1 VTALSE
7 QIQRT
12 LVAAEELAG
21 MGSWDM
27 DLRTG
32 KGVWS
37 DNMFRLRGLEPQSVE
52 PTPGLLA
59 ELIHPDDRDGVTAV
73 LERAI
78 EEPAG
83 IPREG
88 VTVEFRMTRPDG
100 SVREFRARGR
110 VEWDEDGPARWVGTA
125 QDITELR
132 LAEREIYAR
141 YAVGQALTEWQSFD
155 EGVVPL
161 LRRLGTALELPI
173 AALWTLDDET
183 GRLTAR
189 AFWSAPNVDPGEFE
203 ALTRATT
210 FAVGQGVPGE
220 AWRSGELTVLPDVL
234 DALEFRRREAAM
246 AIGIRSALAL
256 PAVADGGT
264 FAVLTF
270 FSFDRRVPTE
280 RFRHT
285 LSGIGTELGRFL
297 ARRRAELEPR
307 RLTERE
313 IEILQLGADG
323 MSGPA
328 IAERL
333 VLSPATVKTHFEHI
347 YEKLGVGDRAAAV
360 AHALRIG
367 LIR

>member
-1 VTALSE
+1 M
-7 QIQRT
+7 QRT
-12 LVAAEELAG
+12 LAAAEELAG

-32 KGVWS
+32 RGVWS

-52 PTPGLLA
+52 PTPEMLA
-59 ELIHPDDRDGVTAV
+59 DLIHPDDRDGVAAV
-73 LERAI
+73 LKGAL
-78 EEPAG
+78 EEPERV
-83 IPREG
+83 PREG
-88 VTVEFRMTRPDG
+88 VTIEFRMMRPDG

-110 VEWDEDGPARWVGTA
+110 VEWDEEGPARWVGAA
-125 QDITELR
+125 QDITDLR

-161 LRRLGTALELPI
+161 LRRLGTALDLPI
-173 AALWTLDDET
+173 AALWTHDDET
-183 GRLTAR
+183 HRLTVR
-189 AFWSAPNVDPGEFE
+189 AFWSAPGVDPGEFE
-203 ALTRATT
+203 ALTRAAT
-210 FAVGQGVPGE
+210 FAVGQGMPGE
-220 AWRSGELTVLPDVL
+220 AWRSGELTVLPDAL
-234 DALEFRRREAAM
+234 DALEFRRREAAS
-246 AIGIRSALAL
+246 AIGIRSGLTL

-264 FAVLTF
+264 LALLTF

-280 RFRHT
+280 RFLRT
-285 LSGIGTELGRFL
+285 LGGIGRELGRFL

-313 IEILQLGADG
+313 LEVLQLAADG
-323 MSGPA
+323 TTGPA

-333 VLSPATVKTHFEHI
+333 VVSPATVKTHFEHI

-360 AHALRIG
+360 AHGLRIG